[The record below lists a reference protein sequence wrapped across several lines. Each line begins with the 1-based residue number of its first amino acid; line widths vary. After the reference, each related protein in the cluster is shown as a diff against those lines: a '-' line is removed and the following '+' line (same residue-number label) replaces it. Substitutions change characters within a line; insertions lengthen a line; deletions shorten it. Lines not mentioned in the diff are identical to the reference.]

1 MRRNEQYT
9 VPEKLFTLPPP
20 TTYLR
25 AFQELPLLQR
35 FYLRVRAWFG
45 SADITT
51 VIKEHELEA
60 VKQRVERA
68 DETLADVSIP
78 ALRHGFHSR
87 ARAVAQHVNALK
99 NVFTYVRGSGAGGF
113 LRAALKRLE
122 PQLYETLTAS
132 CNVPEELLT
141 DPATTIAAAKE
152 AVSDHL
158 QQSLEVNQ
166 DAIRSHLDPVWKSIE
181 ALAALATVD
190 FRGLIPEKTSEDIR
204 TPMRIVRKP
213 LTELAAT
220 VDLCVRNRHSSAIK
234 IAAEYTGTRAGTQTH
249 AHERVW
255 PAIDELN
262 ATVPLLDLVRLAA
275 DEPRITP
282 VQLSVQTNW
291 WARFSAAWFETINVG
306 PLLLRRRSL
315 IVEEILRNEFAVHES
330 NATWIPASLYQR
342 TAGALRRLGQAQ
354 RFRDTRT
361 MAGALAREQNL
372 MTTPDRAKI
381 LEAHVDLD
389 NSFARLEELMGSGE
403 SRGLIGDE
411 LKRVSHTDSDGAL
424 AGMHKINVYAKHR
437 PDIKVLTDQ
446 ALDALERIAF
456 SFHTNRQAVRKALA
470 AGMVR
475 IELEEGDIPPSEV
488 FDLITT
494 SYRRLV
500 TALRS
505 LVSVEQELVGAPATA
520 AAADTPESEP
530 GAPSGAAEAPGHV
543 TRPEVQGA
551 LQEE

>member
-1 MRRNEQYT
+1 MRRSEQYT
-9 VPEKLFTLPPP
+9 VPDKLFTVPPP
-20 TTYLR
+20 ETYR
-25 AFQELPLLQR
+25 TAFQELPLLQR
-35 FYLRVRAWFG
+35 VYLRIRAWFG

-51 VIKEHELEA
+51 VIKEHELEE
-60 VKQRVERA
+60 VKQRVENA

-78 ALRHGFHSR
+78 ALRSGFHTR

-113 LRAALKRLE
+113 LREALKRLE
-122 PQLYETLTAS
+122 PQLHETIAAS

-141 DPATTIAAAKE
+141 DPATTIATAKE
-152 AVSDHL
+152 TVSDHL
-158 QQSLEVNQ
+158 QQSLEVNKE
-166 DAIRSHLDPVWKSIE
+166 AIRGHLDPVWQSIE

-220 VDLCVRNRHSSAIK
+220 VDLCTRYRHASGIK
-234 IAAEYTGTRAGTQTH
+234 IAAEYTGMRSGTQSK
-249 AHERVW
+249 AHELIW

-262 ATVPLLDLVRLAA
+262 GAVPLLDLVRLAA
-275 DEPRITP
+275 DEPRITAVP
-282 VQLSVQTNW
+282 MSVQTNW

-315 IVEEILRNEFAVHES
+315 IVEEILRNEFDIHES
-330 NATWIPASLYQR
+330 SPTWIPASLFQR
-342 TAGALRRLGQAQ
+342 TVGALRRLGQAQ

-361 MAGALAREQNL
+361 MAGALAREQDL

-389 NSFARLEELMGSGE
+389 NAFARLEELLGRGDQ
-403 SRGLIGDE
+403 RGLIGDE
-411 LKRVSHTDSDGAL
+411 LKRISHTDAEGSM
-424 AGMHKINVYAKHR
+424 AGMHKMNVYAKHR
-437 PDIKVLTDQ
+437 PDIKVLVDQ
-446 ALDALERIAF
+446 AIDTLERIAF
-456 SFHTNRQAVRKALA
+456 SFHTNRQTVRKALSG
-470 AGMVR
+470 GMIR
-475 IELEEGDIPPSEV
+475 IELEEEDIPPSEL

-494 SYRRLV
+494 SYRRLA
-500 TALRS
+500 TALRG

-520 AAADTPESEP
+520 SATEVPDL
-530 GAPSGAAEAPGHV
+530 EAPD
-543 TRPEVQGA
+543 
-551 LQEE
+551 LQ